1 MPTKKHLAT
10 ITVGAGGAASIS
22 FTGIPQTGT
31 DLLVEV
37 STGPSGGNQS
47 VYLWLNGLNTNFS
60 SRYLYG
66 SGTATASGT
75 RTDNVFQGLTGSA
88 TAALGPSNG
97 SVFIPNY
104 AGAANKAISVNT
116 VWELNSSVSFQW
128 LYAGQWAQ
136 TAAIT
141 SLQFTVVDGFTE
153 GSTASLYMFTK
164 GSGGASV
171 A

>member
-1 MPTKKHLAT
+1 MPAKKHIAT
-10 ITVGAGGAASIS
+10 ITVAAGGAASIS
-22 FTGIPQTGT
+22 FTSIPQAGT

-47 VYLWLNGLNTNFS
+47 VYLWLNGANTNFT

-75 RTDNVFQGLTGSA
+75 RTDNIFQGLTGSA

-97 SVFIPNY
+97 RVFIPNY
-104 AGAANKAISVNT
+104 TGSANKAISVDA
-116 VWELNSSVSFQW
+116 VWEQNSSIAFQW

-141 SLQFTVVDGFTE
+141 SLQLTAVDLFTE